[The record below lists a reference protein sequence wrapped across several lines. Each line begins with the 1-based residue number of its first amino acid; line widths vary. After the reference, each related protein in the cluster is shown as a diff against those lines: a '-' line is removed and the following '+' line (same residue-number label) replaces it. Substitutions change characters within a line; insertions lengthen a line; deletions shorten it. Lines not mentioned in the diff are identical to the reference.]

1 MRHPIDTAPRDGKF
15 VILEDDVS
23 GSFELAQWS
32 AEAPGWVTENGE
44 LSKITPTH
52 WQTRHL
58 PQEGEE
64 FILQD
69 ELFVFP
75 PKEIRLSELP
85 PSPDPR
91 FLLFPSRQAAPQRPR
106 ATELPRQVANADHV
120 TVARLRAPPAQSE
133 HRPRARRW
141 FAVSSIAA
149 GMVGASLITWYF
161 HAGLAAFVTRYSGEL
176 NNARI
181 GTAEVVEQRTPVAI
195 RDSQQADSLDP
206 ALHQQADRASSQA
219 AQDTA
224 LAKQGAAAMRAD
236 AQRPLEKE
244 RRGADAPADEQ
255 VAQPSQAVES
265 AMAELR
271 QSLQKE
277 HDRAEAL
284 TGELG
289 KARRDL
295 ETQLALSS
303 TAGDEAAQVK
313 QAAESATAELRQSL
327 QQEHDRAEALRGE
340 LGKAQGNTETQ
351 LALSSKAGDEAAQVK
366 QAAESATAELRQSL
380 QKEHDRAEALSAEL
394 AKAQRNTETQLALS
408 SKAGEEAAQ
417 VKQAAESATA
427 ELRQSLQK
435 EHDRAETLTDE
446 RGGAQRDTETQV
458 AQA

>member
-149 GMVGASLITWYF
+149 GMVGASLIALYF
-161 HAGLAAFVTRYSGEL
+161 HAGLVAFVTRYSGEL
-176 NNARI
+176 NNVRI
-181 GTAEVVEQRTPVAI
+181 GTAEVVEQRTPVPI

-206 ALHQQADRASSQA
+206 ALYQQADRASSQA
-219 AQDTA
+219 PQDTA
-224 LAKQGAAAMRAD
+224 LAKQDAAAIRAE

-244 RRGADAPADEQ
+244 QRGADAPADEQ
-255 VAQPSQAVES
+255 AAQPSQAAEGTTG
-265 AMAELR
+265 ELR
-271 QSLQKE
+271 RSLQKE

-295 ETQLALSS
+295 ETQLVLSSRAADEAAKVKQTAERATAELRQSLQQEHDRAQILTAELANAQRNTETQLALSS
-303 TAGDEAAQVK
+303 KEGDEAAKVK
-313 QAAESATAELRQSL
+313 QSAESATAELRQSL
-327 QQEHDRAEALRGE
+327 QQEHDRAEALRVAHGE
-340 LGKAQGNTETQ
+340 A
-351 LALSSKAGDEAAQVK
+351 
-366 QAAESATAELRQSL
+366 
-380 QKEHDRAEALSAEL
+380 
-394 AKAQRNTETQLALS
+394 
-408 SKAGEEAAQ
+408 
-417 VKQAAESATA
+417 
-427 ELRQSLQK
+427 
-435 EHDRAETLTDE
+435 
-446 RGGAQRDTETQV
+446 
-458 AQA
+458 